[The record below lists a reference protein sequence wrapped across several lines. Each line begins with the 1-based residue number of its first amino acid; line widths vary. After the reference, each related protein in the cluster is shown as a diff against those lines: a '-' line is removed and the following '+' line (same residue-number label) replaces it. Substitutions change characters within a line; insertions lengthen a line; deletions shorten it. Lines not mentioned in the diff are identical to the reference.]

1 MAPELLPKR
10 RCCPDATVS
19 LPDELIFNILSWA
32 PLNSVCRFRCACR
45 MWRAVLSDPAFIA
58 THRSRHAEPLLVV
71 RSSQEN
77 PGRGHDLRLMDM
89 DGNVV
94 RVMKG
99 IGGMGS
105 LSTSVDDHVCITDY
119 LSGRAHVINLAKGEV
134 VVDCPK
140 PKLEQHHVFGF
151 GRVVPSGKYKVVR
164 LLLGR
169 SCDYEVLTVGH
180 GARWRR
186 VRPPPAGISDGRCS
200 PVAVDGT
207 MYFLSSDSPSDDAL
221 LRLDLESEQW
231 TKPLKGPMN
240 TMVPLRWKMS
250 GIVRITELNG
260 CFCLVHL
267 GVHMTV
273 WLMTESENQKWVK
286 AYTIPVD
293 PSTKYCMPLRVT
305 SDGGKLIFFSSC
317 YGQGSELRVYDPSTE
332 TCTMRWALGCRG
344 DTVRLCNLQLGHF
357 VRP

>member
-1 MAPELLPKR
+1 MAPPLSPKR

-32 PLNSVCRFRCACR
+32 PLNSVCRFRCVCR
-45 MWRAVLSDPAFIA
+45 VWRAVLSDPAFIA

-77 PGRGHDLRLMDM
+77 PGRGYDLRLMDM

-94 RVMKG
+94 REMKG

-105 LSTSVDDHVCITDY
+105 LSTSADDHVCITDY
-119 LSGRAHVINLAKGEV
+119 LSGRAHVIDLAKGEV

-140 PKLEQHHVFGF
+140 PKSQLHHVFGF
-151 GRVVPSGKYKVVR
+151 GRAEPSGKYKV
-164 LLLGR
+164 
-169 SCDYEVLTVGH
+169 ETVPDG
-180 GARWRR
+180 GGGG
-186 VRPPPAGISDGRCS
+186 PPPAGISDGRSS

-260 CFCLVHL
+260 CFCVVHL
-267 GVHMTV
+267 GAHMTI
-273 WLMTESENQKWVK
+273 WLMTESENEKWVK

-305 SDGGKLIFFSSC
+305 CDGGKLIFFSSC

-332 TCTMRWALGCRG
+332 TCTTRWALGCRG